1 MTVALA
7 IAALEIRRFLRE
19 RITLFTTL
27 LMPTAL
33 MLIIGS
39 TFGSATTELPVGLLD
54 EDGTPTSAEFAAG
67 LEETA
72 LAVTPYTDAD
82 DMARDIRL
90 GFLAA
95 GVRVPAGFADALE
108 APTGTGP
115 ADGTGLA
122 DGGAE
127 VVMTLDQASP
137 DGGAV
142 AAAITATAGEF
153 GQVPTAVRVALATL
167 GRSDGEATAVVTTAA
182 EQVVGAL
189 PPVEVTATT
198 IGTPPPTGS
207 AFASAMYTQLTLFIF
222 LNGML
227 AGIPLV
233 EARRLGVARRM
244 LSTPT
249 GVGPQLLG
257 VGLGRWGLGLIQAGI
272 LLGLGVGVFD
282 VGVGHWPTALALVLL
297 WCALAA
303 AVGMLLGAVGRTP
316 DQVVAWSVPLGIG
329 MGMLGGA
336 MWPLSVVPPFMQTI
350 GHLTPHAWAIDA
362 WGAVVND
369 GARFGDV
376 GTELGVLVAV
386 TAVLGVLSVVLLR
399 RSLSR

>member
-1 MTVALA
+1 MTAALA
-7 IAALEIRRFLRE
+7 IAVLEIRRFLRE

-39 TFGSATTELPVGLLD
+39 AFGGGTSELPVGLLD
-54 EDGTPTSAEFAAG
+54 DDGTTVSAEFAAELG
-67 LEETA
+67 ESTLS
-72 LAVTPYTDAD
+72 VTPYPDPD

-95 GVRVPAGFADALE
+95 GVRIPAGFADAL
-108 APTGTGP
+108 AG
-115 ADGTGLA
+115 DGT
-122 DGGAE
+122 E
-127 VVMTLDQASP
+127 VIMMLDQASMN
-137 DGGAV
+137 GVAV

-153 GQVPTAVRVALATL
+153 GQVPTAVRVALTSL
-167 GRSDGEATAVVTTAA
+167 GRTDGEATAVVTAVA
-182 EQVVGAL
+182 DQVVASL
-189 PPVEVTATT
+189 PPVKVTATT
-198 IGTPPPTGS
+198 VGDPPPMGS

-233 EARRLGVARRM
+233 EARRLGVTRRM

-272 LLGLGVGVFD
+272 LLGLGVGVFG
-282 VGVGHWPTALALVLL
+282 VGVGHWPTALVLVLL

-303 AVGMLLGAVGRTP
+303 AVGMLLGAVSRTP
-316 DQVVAWSVPLGIG
+316 DQVVALSVPLGIG

-336 MWPLSVVPPFMQTI
+336 MWPLSVVPPFMRTV

-362 WGAVVND
+362 WGAIVND

-376 GTELGVLVAV
+376 AAELGVLAAV
-386 TAVLGVLSVVLLR
+386 TAVLGTLSVLLLR